1 MKDEIENEI
10 FVVEDESDSIA
21 VVKQAKKSY
30 PGGY

>member
-1 MKDEIENEI
+1 MEDEIEF

-30 PGGY
+30 PSGD

>member
-1 MKDEIENEI
+1 MEDEIEF

-30 PGGY
+30 PGGD